1 MKLSSKL
8 IFLVATTVVGTV
20 SIAAEPCANGYGAY
34 DMVACN
40 LCAETGENKEGFSGV
55 CCNSIYRHSL
65 GRDDDNIADAND
77 LDLCRDINKD
87 GCVVY
92 QGEDQGDCYPGLF
105 CNAAKTC
112 QLQEDNPDA
121 CLGGGCAALTR
132 SSSTGTSTQGGP
144 SFVLVVVGLLGAAML
159 MAMMTVALQRRHHRG
174 LLRRHHY
181 SEVDATAT
189 PRIDI

>member
-1 MKLSSKL
+1 MKLSSP
-8 IFLVATTVVGTV
+8 LVVVLSSIGV
-20 SIAAEPCANGYGAY
+20 GPIWIAAEPCGNGYGAY

-112 QLQEDNPDA
+112 QLQEDNPNA
-121 CLGGGCAALTR
+121 HAASSLVTWSSLTGNTTKDGH
-132 SSSTGTSTQGGP
+132 SV
-144 SFVLVVVGLLGAAML
+144 VLVVVGLIVAAMI
-159 MAMMTVALQRRHHRG
+159 AMKVVQHRHRVFLHRNQ
-174 LLRRHHY
+174 
-181 SEVDATAT
+181 
-189 PRIDI
+189 